1 MPRADGDGECR
12 DGQHPRQDDHR
23 HKAYEHIGKEDALH
37 RGKPVPHGRLFLH
50 RVRPPSPAGACG
62 PPQTNHFKTAA
73 PVYQNTRRLKSVPPV
88 LPVGKKQAAKP
99 FSSACAS
106 FFDKIAKLEIAAPAR
121 QNMPQK
127 PRFFKKAHGFKFGSL
142 QTRPGAVMLKAQPR
156 TAFPPDTG
164 QNGNM

>member
-1 MPRADGDGECR
+1 MVETVRERIPDGAEEGASYYPVFLDVRGRTALVVGGGAVAER
-12 DGQHPRQDDHR
+12 
-23 HKAYEHIGKEDALH
+23 KAAGLA
-37 RGKPVPHGRLFLH
+37 R
-50 RVRPPSPAGACG
+50 AGACG
-62 PPQTNHFKTAA
+62 PPQTNQFKSAA

>member
-1 MPRADGDGECR
+1 M
-12 DGQHPRQDDHR
+12 
-23 HKAYEHIGKEDALH
+23 
-37 RGKPVPHGRLFLH
+37 
-50 RVRPPSPAGACG
+50 
-62 PPQTNHFKTAA
+62 
-73 PVYQNTRRLKSVPPV
+73 KSVPPV